1 MNRLTCEWK
10 PINVVLAIYLMAG
23 MVLPMGPLQS
33 TAAAADLILKISR
46 LEQALDLIDSMD
58 LSDTGQPPTAAL
70 RGMLQDVE
78 WIDNERS
85 IVLSWDKSGDRP
97 LSAILVPYHQAN
109 PNFKQAYKAI
119 SRKDYYILSLPPG
132 NELVIP
138 ESVEKDMAG
147 VSREGSA
154 STVSLTLALRQMVDG
169 NRDSIINML
178 DTVGQM
184 SSEDQPEDQP
194 EDQIDPLA
202 PSAEE
207 IRQILIGLVDAVE
220 QIELF
225 SLSLDLNE
233 EQFKM
238 VAETVPVKDSELSA
252 FFSSIG
258 MTTRLDG
265 YRPAHDITFRSRS
278 YQVDSALD
286 MFDTILGPFYK
297 KLGINFADLISL
309 GRHFTGETAGGMT
322 YGSGTRILVES
333 MAVLKDDVDSKRFME
348 KVYLPWAEE
357 YGKKVTR
364 LMEKRTG
371 KRMSPVLTRT
381 PDSTVGGH
389 RAAGVQIKLPMSP
402 MPFGESQQGKGD
414 NFMTYDMRTAVVGN
428 LMLTAHSDAR
438 LAEMIR
444 TAKSLRKKTSYGPMM
459 TMEVDLGRYLSSLAR
474 FIPGHKIDPQS
485 VPDIGTV
492 SFVTVAGGDRVISSA
507 AMETDDIRMMMAYMK
522 RMQPGDSGKEA
533 AVSPPEVK
541 KTEKKLEKEPVQPIV
556 KDAGYWIDQGGLA
569 ATYGAYESA
578 IRYYKKALAMGA
590 DESRVY
596 FNMGIAYG
604 ELGDYPRALVHLGQ
618 AIQIAPDEGAYYYG
632 RARVYLL
639 SGEKDM
645 AMEDFERAADLG
657 DLDALQYLE
666 GAGQ

>member
-1 MNRLTCEWK
+1 MNRLTCGWK
-10 PINVVLAIYLMAG
+10 PTKVILAICLMVG
-23 MVLPMGPLQS
+23 MVLWMGPLQS

-46 LEQALDLIDSMD
+46 LKQALDLIDSLG

-70 RGMLQDVE
+70 RGMLQNVE

-97 LSAILVPYHQAN
+97 LSALLVPYRQAN
-109 PNFKQAYKAI
+109 PDFKQAYNAI
-119 SRKDYYILSLPPG
+119 SRNDYYILSLPPG
-132 NELVIP
+132 KAVVIP
-138 ESVEKDMAG
+138 ESIEKDMAG
-147 VSREGSA
+147 ASREGSA
-154 STVSLTLALRQMVDG
+154 STVSMTLALRQVIDS

-184 SSEDQPEDQP
+184 SSEDQV
-194 EDQIDPLA
+194 DPLT
-202 PSAEE
+202 PTAEE
-207 IRQILIGLVDAVE
+207 TRQMLIGLVDVAE
-220 QIELF
+220 QIDLL

-233 EQFKM
+233 QQFKM
-238 VAETVPVKDSELSA
+238 VAETVPVKDSDLSA
-252 FFSSIG
+252 FFAG
-258 MTTRLDG
+258 TGVTTRLDA
-265 YRPAHDITFRSRS
+265 YRPAHDIIFRSRS

-286 MFDTILGPFYK
+286 MLDTILGPFYK
-297 KLGINFADLISL
+297 KLGIDFADLISI

-322 YGSGTRILVES
+322 YGSGASILVES
-333 MAVLKDDVDSKRFME
+333 MAVLKDDVDSKKFME

-357 YGKKVTR
+357 YGKKITR
-364 LMEKRTG
+364 VMEKRTG
-371 KRMSPVLTRT
+371 KKMSPVLTRT

-389 RAAGVQIKLPMSP
+389 RANGVQIKLPVSP
-402 MPFGESQQGKGD
+402 MPLGESRQGKGD
-414 NFMTYDMRTAVVGN
+414 TFMTYDMRTAVVGN
-428 LMLTAHSDAR
+428 LMLMAPSDAR

-444 TAKSLRKKTSYGPMM
+444 TAESLRKKTSYGPMM
-459 TMEVDLGRYLSSLAR
+459 TMEVNLGKYLSSLAR

-485 VPDIGTV
+485 IPDIGTV

-522 RMQPGDSGKEA
+522 RLQSAEIDREA
-533 AVSPPEVK
+533 ALSLPEVK
-541 KTEKKLEKEPVQPIV
+541 KPEKKLAKEPAQPTQPIV

-590 DESRVY
+590 DEGWVY

-604 ELGDYPRALVHLGQ
+604 ELGDYPQALVHLGQ
-618 AIQIAPDEGAYYYG
+618 AIQITPDEGAYYYG

-666 GAGQ
+666 GTGQ

>member
-1 MNRLTCEWK
+1 MNRLTCGWK
-10 PINVVLAIYLMAG
+10 PTKVILAICLMVG

-46 LEQALDLIDSMD
+46 LKQALDLIDSMG

-70 RGMLQDVE
+70 RSMLQNVE

-97 LSAILVPYHQAN
+97 LSAMLVPYRQAN
-109 PNFKQAYKAI
+109 PDFKQAYNAI

-132 NELVIP
+132 KAVVIP

-147 VSREGSA
+147 ASREVSA
-154 STVSLTLALRQMVDG
+154 STVSMTLALRQVIG
-169 NRDSIINML
+169 SNRDSIINML
-178 DTVGQM
+178 DIVGQIP
-184 SSEDQPEDQP
+184 S

-202 PSAEE
+202 PTGEE
-207 IRQILIGLVDAVE
+207 TRQMLIGLMDAAE
-220 QIELF
+220 QIDLLT
-225 SLSLDLNE
+225 LSLDLNE
-233 EQFKM
+233 QQFKM
-238 VAETVPVKDSELSA
+238 VAETVPAKDSELSA
-252 FFSSIG
+252 FFASTG
-258 MTTRLDG
+258 MTTRLDA
-265 YRPAHDITFRSRS
+265 YRPAHDIRFRSRS
-278 YQVDSALD
+278 YHVDSALD
-286 MFDTILGPFYK
+286 MLDTILGPFYK
-297 KLGINFADLISL
+297 ILGIDFADLMSI
-309 GRHFTGETAGGMT
+309 GRHFTGEIAGGMT
-322 YGSGTRILVES
+322 YGSGASILVES
-333 MAVLKDDVDSKRFME
+333 IAVLKDDVDSKKFME

-357 YGKKVTR
+357 YGKNVTR
-364 LMEKRTG
+364 VMEKRTG
-371 KRMSPVLTRT
+371 KKMSPVLTRT

-389 RAAGVQIKLPMSP
+389 RATGAQIRLPVSP
-402 MPFGESQQGKGD
+402 MPFGESRQGKGD
-414 NFMTYDMRTAVVGN
+414 TFMTYDMRTTVVGN
-428 LMLTAHSDAR
+428 LMLMAPSDAR

-444 TAKSLRKKTSYGPMM
+444 TAESLRKKTSYGPMM
-459 TMEVDLGRYLSSLAR
+459 TMEVNLGKYLSSLAR
-474 FIPGHKIDPQS
+474 FIPGHNIDPQS
-485 VPDIGTV
+485 IPDIGTV

-522 RMQPGDSGKEA
+522 RLQSGEIDREA
-533 AVSPPEVK
+533 ALSLPEVK
-541 KTEKKLEKEPVQPIV
+541 KPEKKLEKEPVQPIV

-578 IRYYKKALAMGA
+578 IRYYKKALAVGA

-604 ELGDYPRALVHLGQ
+604 ELGDYPQALVHLGQ
-618 AIQIAPDEGAYYYG
+618 AIQITPDEGAYYYG

-645 AMEDFERAADLG
+645 AMDDFERAADLG

-666 GAGQ
+666 GTGQ

>member
-1 MNRLTCEWK
+1 MNRLTCGWK
-10 PINVVLAIYLMAG
+10 PTKVILAICLIVG

-46 LEQALDLIDSMD
+46 LKQALDLIDSLG

-70 RGMLQDVE
+70 RGMLQNVE

-97 LSAILVPYHQAN
+97 ISALLVPYHQAN
-109 PNFKQAYKAI
+109 PDFKQAYNAI

-132 NELVIP
+132 KAVVIP

-147 VSREGSA
+147 ASREVSA
-154 STVSLTLALRQMVDG
+154 STVSMTLALRQVIDS

-184 SSEDQPEDQP
+184 SAK
-194 EDQIDPLA
+194 DQIDPLA
-202 PSAEE
+202 PTAEE
-207 IRQILIGLVDAVE
+207 TRQMLIGLVDAAE
-220 QIELF
+220 QIDLL

-233 EQFKM
+233 QQFKM
-238 VAETVPVKDSELSA
+238 VAETVPVKDSDLSA
-252 FFSSIG
+252 FFASSG

-278 YQVDSALD
+278 YHVDSALD
-286 MFDTILGPFYK
+286 MLDTIFDPFYK
-297 KLGINFADLISL
+297 KLGINFMDLISL
-309 GRHFTGETAGGMT
+309 GHYFTGETAGGMT
-322 YGSGTRILVES
+322 YGSGASILVES
-333 MAVLKDDVDSKRFME
+333 MAVLKDDVDSKNFME
-348 KVYLPWAEE
+348 KVYLPWTEE
-357 YGKKVTR
+357 YGKNINR

-371 KRMSPVLTRT
+371 KKMSPVLIRT
-381 PDSTVGGH
+381 PDSTVGGQ
-389 RAAGVQIKLPMSP
+389 RVAGVQIKLPASP
-402 MPFGESQQGKGD
+402 MPFDESRQESGD
-414 NFMTYDMRTAVVGN
+414 NFTTYDMRTAVVGN
-428 LMLTAHSDAR
+428 LMLIAPSDAR

-444 TAKSLRKKTSYGPMM
+444 TAESLRKKTSYGPMM
-459 TMEVDLGRYLSSLAR
+459 TMEVDLGKYLSSLAR
-474 FIPGHKIDPQS
+474 FIPGHNIDPNS
-485 VPDIGTV
+485 VPDIGSV

-507 AMETDDIRMMMAYMK
+507 SMETDDIRMMMAYMK
-522 RMQPGDSGKEA
+522 NIPPGESGKEA
-533 AVSPPEVK
+533 AVSLLEVK
-541 KTEKKLEKEPVQPIV
+541 KPEKKLAKEPAQPTQPIV
-556 KDAGYWIDQGGLA
+556 KDAEYWIDQGGLA

-578 IRYYKKALAMGA
+578 IRYYKKALVMGT
-590 DESRVY
+590 DEGRVY

-604 ELGDYPRALVHLGQ
+604 ELGDYPQALIHLGQ

-666 GAGQ
+666 GTGQ